1 MNGLNHPHTGEK
13 RAITFD
19 HALVKG
25 REDLVLAHLNHKL
38 VQMSLRLLREEIWSI
53 DDVKHLQRV
62 SIKSV
67 PGLEIPHAIVWSR
80 LVITGGDHHRLH
92 EELTIAGGELRTDSF
107 RRITTQRELNQL
119 LDTAVPQDKISD
131 TAFAILKE
139 RFTKNESAIM
149 AAVDARSR
157 DRLENL
163 NNTIERRKQSE
174 IADIIHIL
182 DDLDANIR
190 KELDEPE
197 DLQMTFAFF
206 TEDEKNQLRKDK
218 NALRTRLSRI
228 PQEKEQETA
237 TIEKHYA
244 DPQTRTFPVAV
255 VFLIPQTQAW
265 GAAL

>member
-1 MNGLNHPHTGEK
+1 
-13 RAITFD
+13 
-19 HALVKG
+19 
-25 REDLVLAHLNHKL
+25 
-38 VQMSLRLLREEIWSI
+38 
-53 DDVKHLQRV
+53 
-62 SIKSV
+62 
-67 PGLEIPHAIVWSR
+67 
-80 LVITGGDHHRLH
+80 
-92 EELTIAGGELRTDSF
+92 
-107 RRITTQRELNQL
+107 
-119 LDTAVPQDKISD
+119 
-131 TAFAILKE
+131 
-139 RFTKNESAIM
+139 M

-190 KELDEPE
+190 KALDEPE